1 MLWTIKKSKLVASK
15 LEQLCSLH
23 KATKSLQINIQIEV
37 WKIELQ
43 MVVFISVLLEGFSGS
58 RDVAVR
64 PELDLSSLC
73 PWALGFIPWPWKSKR
88 QADENV
94 VCMYSV
100 CTIVLFLIIMH
111 FINSILLKI
120 KHKERIFYQMLKIC
134 VKKCQLLHLL
144 QIHYIINRKQ
154 IYLRFHGISF
164 SVDFINAS
172 YSTHNF
178 SIFSETS

>member
-94 VCMYSV
+94 LCMYSV
-100 CTIVLFLIIMH
+100 CTIVLFLIIML

-134 VKKCQLLHLL
+134 VKNLL

>member
-23 KATKSLQINIQIEV
+23 KATKSLHINIQIEV

-94 VCMYSV
+94 LCMYSV
-100 CTIVLFLIIMH
+100 CTIVLFLIIML

-134 VKKCQLLHLL
+134 VKNANF
-144 QIHYIINRKQ
+144 Y
-154 IYLRFHGISF
+154 ISF
-164 SVDFINAS
+164 K
-172 YSTHNF
+172 YT
-178 SIFSETS
+178 T

>member
-94 VCMYSV
+94 LCMYSV
-100 CTIVLFLIIMH
+100 CTIVLFLMIML

-120 KHKERIFYQMLKIC
+120 KHKENILPDAKNMC
-134 VKKCQLLHLL
+134 KKCQLLHLL

>member
-1 MLWTIKKSKLVASK
+1 MASK

-73 PWALGFIPWPWKSKR
+73 P
-88 QADENV
+88 
-94 VCMYSV
+94 
-100 CTIVLFLIIMH
+100 
-111 FINSILLKI
+111 
-120 KHKERIFYQMLKIC
+120 
-134 VKKCQLLHLL
+134 
-144 QIHYIINRKQ
+144 
-154 IYLRFHGISF
+154 
-164 SVDFINAS
+164 
-172 YSTHNF
+172 
-178 SIFSETS
+178 